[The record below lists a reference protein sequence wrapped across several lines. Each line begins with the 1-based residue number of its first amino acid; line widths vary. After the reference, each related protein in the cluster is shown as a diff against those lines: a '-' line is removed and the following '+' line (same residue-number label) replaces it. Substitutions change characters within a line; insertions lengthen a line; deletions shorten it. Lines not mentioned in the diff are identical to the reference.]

1 MSWATLVHTF
11 SLNGSG
17 QAKYGVGD
25 MALHA
30 TDCDS
35 TIRQWDFQRL
45 RNKKNL
51 YWWTW
56 LCFIWREHFIQLLA
70 HIGWMS
76 TGGEYSPV
84 LLLTSHPSRRSMSPL
99 QNIPK
104 TLSVLEC
111 VKTVPKRSLIS
122 IKQLNKKIPSV
133 CVMRANIDPSFR
145 PVTFVQLPL
154 WFIAADAPHYHFLVK
169 SWKKKLLVDNSVCLH
184 SKI

>member
-1 MSWATLVHTF
+1 
-11 SLNGSG
+11 
-17 QAKYGVGD
+17 

-35 TIRQWDFQRL
+35 TKIQWDFQRL
-45 RNKKNL
+45 RNKKI
-51 YWWTW
+51 
-56 LCFIWREHFIQLLA
+56 FIGEHDCASSEGNTLFNSLA
-70 HIGWMS
+70 HIGWIS

-84 LLLTSHPSRRSMSPL
+84 LLLTSHPRRRSMSPR

-133 CVMRANIDPSFR
+133 CVMGANIDPSFR

-154 WFIAADAPHYHFLVK
+154 WFIAADAPHYHFLAK
-169 SWKKKLLVDNSVCLH
+169 S
-184 SKI
+184 